1 MKIFRKTIVL
11 LLLAVSGV
19 VPETIHAQNLDLN
32 ILKGINPQNP
42 GSTYWSVTSS
52 SVYWLPLSISAA
64 EFAYGAVNHDSKA
77 KANAFQLLLNI
88 GVSTAV
94 SEALKYSFNRA
105 RPAESYPGIIHAK
118 SDIYGKSFPSGHATV
133 AFATATTL
141 ALQYRKW
148 YVIVPA
154 FIWAGTVSYSR
165 MYEGYHYPSD
175 VLAGAI
181 TGTGSSL
188 LMFWLNKKLFK
199 KK

>member
-1 MKIFRKTIVL
+1 MKKIRKTIVL

-19 VPETIHAQNLDLN
+19 VPKTIRAQNLDLD

-42 GSTYWSVTSS
+42 SSTYWSVTSS
-52 SVYWLPLSISAA
+52 SVYWLPVTISAA
-64 EFAYGAVNHDSKA
+64 EFAYGVVNHDNKA
-77 KANAFQLLLNI
+77 KIYAFQLLLNI

-105 RPAESYPGIIHAK
+105 RPAESYPGIIHAN
-118 SDIYGKSFPSGHATV
+118 SVVYGKSFPSGHATI

-141 ALQYRKW
+141 ALQYKKW
-148 YVIVPA
+148 YAIVPA
-154 FIWAGTVSYSR
+154 FIWAGTVSYAR

-175 VLAGAI
+175 VLAGAL

-188 LMFWLNKKLFK
+188 LMFWVNKKLFK
-199 KK
+199 KR